1 VSAAQNELI
10 KLNPPRDTNGKSR
23 WNLHR
28 WDLGRIDGPGDED
41 EFSSEDEVD
50 DDDVSDD
57 VSDQGFSDEDDEEY
71 DPHLRVIRNI
81 NEEKYEDRRRL
92 LTPIIRTSA
101 LAVLIF
107 FLAGF
112 VLPQTWRAIA
122 DSLTKPPSPDYLS
135 SVLVG
140 GRPLIFEQS
149 VVRYSIVW
157 PPNYPLQDSERL
169 TVPLMNAMQSWK
181 DALGSRIEFRKA
193 PPDGGDD
200 LQIHF
205 VTELKSAGLADMRP
219 GLTYRPEV
227 FLRINVDTPLPSS
240 AILET
245 IACHELGH
253 ALGLWGHSSFDG
265 DCMYPIAGRRTP
277 SKRDIRT
284 IRLLYGLE
292 GGTG

>member
-1 VSAAQNELI
+1 
-10 KLNPPRDTNGKSR
+10 LNPPRDTNGKSR

-28 WDLGRIDGPGDED
+28 WDLGRIDGPDDED
-41 EFSSEDEVD
+41 EFSTEDEP
-50 DDDVSDD
+50 
-57 VSDQGFSDEDDEEY
+57 SDEDDEEY
-71 DPHLRVIRNI
+71 DPHLRVIENI
-81 NEEKYEDRRRL
+81 DEEKYEDRRL
-92 LTPIIRTSA
+92 WLTPIIRTTA

-112 VLPQTWRAIA
+112 ILPQTWRALA
-122 DSLTKPPSPDYLS
+122 DLIVKPPSPDYVS
-135 SVLVG
+135 AVLVG
-140 GRPLIFEQS
+140 GQPLIFEKS

-157 PPNYPLQDSERL
+157 PPNYPLQDSDRL
-169 TVPLMNAMQSWK
+169 TEPLMKAMQSWEN
-181 DALGSRIEFRKA
+181 ALGSRIQFTKA
-193 PPDGGDD
+193 PYDSGVD
-200 LQIHF
+200 LLVHF
-205 VTELKSAGLADMRP
+205 VTDLKTAGLADLRP
-219 GLTYRPEV
+219 GPLYRPEI

-253 ALGLWGHSSFDG
+253 ALGLWGHSTFDG
-265 DCMYPIAGRRTP
+265 DCMYPVAGRRTP